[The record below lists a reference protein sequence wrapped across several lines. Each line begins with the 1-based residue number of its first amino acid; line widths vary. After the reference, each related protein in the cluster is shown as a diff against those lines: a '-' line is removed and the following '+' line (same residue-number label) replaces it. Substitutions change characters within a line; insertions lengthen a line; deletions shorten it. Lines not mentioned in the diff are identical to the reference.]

1 MGAVYDRSLL
11 FEDLLKFADV
21 LFQFSGRY
29 AFFHTEG
36 CRRSCCLSRYHCLMK
51 VSQVCVAVCR
61 YVFSGY
67 SGTRHRY
74 GIS

>member
-29 AFFHTEG
+29 AFFPPLLLPVPLP
-36 CRRSCCLSRYHCLMK
+36 LSDE
-51 VSQVCVAVCR
+51 
-61 YVFSGY
+61 
-67 SGTRHRY
+67 
-74 GIS
+74 GISGMRRGL

>member
-29 AFFHTEG
+29 AFFHTEAAAAPAA
-36 CRRSCCLSRYHCLMK
+36 CP
-51 VSQVCVAVCR
+51 VTIV
-61 YVFSGY
+61 
-67 SGTRHRY
+67 
-74 GIS
+74 